1 MFVIDVHRGVEP
13 LERSFKIGQD
23 REDNDGVNFCM
34 RKEQDGSKSSIVDT
48 ALTLLST
55 GGPLLVACKRR
66 DYSWRRDDEQAD
78 PEPFRLPCAITS
90 KRMSISAFHTCLWS
104 RCLFPSLATLVL
116 RKGVTSRNAGR
127 LVQVLSWSGHRSI
140 EREEIV
146 KHEHE
151 IDQVQEYCRSA
162 ICRYD
167 KSSTESPVIVTMA
180 LDWTYREKKCLIF
193 VLL

>member
-1 MFVIDVHRGVEP
+1 MFVVDVHRGVEP
-13 LERSFKIGQD
+13 LECNVKIGQD
-23 REDNDGVNFCM
+23 RKDNDGVKFCI

-55 GGPLLVACKRR
+55 GGPLLVACERR

-78 PEPFRLPCAITS
+78 SEPFRLPCAITS

-116 RKGVTSRNAGR
+116 KKGVTSRNAGR

-140 EREEIV
+140 ERKEIV
-146 KHEHE
+146 
-151 IDQVQEYCRSA
+151 I
-162 ICRYD
+162 
-167 KSSTESPVIVTMA
+167 
-180 LDWTYREKKCLIF
+180 
-193 VLL
+193 